1 MTDENVAETDDSDP
15 VDEVEPDADS
25 EDASGLEDGDFVE
38 LEYTARTVDDDA
50 LVDTT
55 SREVAEEEG
64 VAEED
69 HDYGAQM
76 IVIGQGHIFPS
87 VEEELRGSAVGDEG
101 EVVVPA
107 EEAFGEYDDEK
118 VRTVSADKIPEDDRY
133 PGAEVTIDGDEG
145 YLETIVGGRARVDF
159 NHPLA
164 GADIEYDYE
173 IAAVV
178 DERQERAERFIETA
192 VGMPL
197 DVEFET
203 ETVEEE
209 RPVDDPE
216 EHVDDPDD
224 IGDEPVTETVETERE
239 TLYIEATPQL
249 AMNQQWMFQKQQIG
263 QQLEDLI
270 GVDRVVLREEL
281 GGGPGP
287 MGGMMGGM
295 GGGGGPQVEVG
306 EDGDAEIEI
315 DPEDLEAELEEES

>member
-1 MTDENVAETDDSDP
+1 MTDENVAETDDS
-15 VDEVEPDADS
+15 EPAEDVASDAES
-25 EDASGLEDGDFVE
+25 EDDVGLDDGDFVE
-38 LEYTARTVDDDA
+38 LEYTARTVEDDA

-64 VAEED
+64 VAEDD
-69 HDYGAQM
+69 HDYGPQM

-87 VEEELRGSAVGDEG
+87 IEESLRGSEVGDEG
-101 EVVVPA
+101 TAVAPA
-107 EEAFGEYDDEK
+107 HEAFGEYDDEQ

-133 PGAEVTIDGDEG
+133 PGAQVTVDGEQG

-173 IAAVV
+173 ISDVV
-178 DERQERAERFIETA
+178 EDREERAARFIETA

-209 RPVDDPE
+209 QIVDNPE
-216 EHVDDPDD
+216 DHVDDPDE
-224 IGDEPVTETVETERE
+224 IGDEPVTETVETEQE
-239 TLYIEATPQL
+239 TLYIEAIPQL

-281 GGGPGP
+281 GGPGP

-295 GGGGGPQVEVG
+295 GGPQVEVG
-306 EDGDAEIEI
+306 EDG
-315 DPEDLEAELEEES
+315 EAELEIDADELAEELEE

>member
-1 MTDENVAETDDSDP
+1 MTDENAAETDDSEPAED
-15 VDEVEPDADS
+15 VESDADV
-25 EDASGLEDGDFVE
+25 ENAPENGLGDGDFVE
-38 LEYTARTVDDDA
+38 VEYTARTVEDDA

-64 VAEED
+64 VAEDD
-69 HDYGAQM
+69 HDYGPQM

-87 VEEELRGSAVGDEG
+87 IEEELRGSEVGDEFTA
-101 EVVVPA
+101 VAPA
-107 EEAFGEYDDEK
+107 AEAFGEYDDEK
-118 VRTVSADKIPEDDRY
+118 VRTVSADKIPDDDRY
-133 PGAEVTIDGDEG
+133 PGAEVTVDGDQG
-145 YLETIVGGRARVDF
+145 YLETTVGGRARVDF

-164 GADIEYDYE
+164 GADIEYDLE
-173 IAAVV
+173 ILDRV
-178 DERQERAERFIETA
+178 DDREERAERFIETA

-203 ETVEEE
+203 ATVEEE

-216 EHVDDPDD
+216 EHVDDPDE
-224 IGDEPVTETVETERE
+224 IGDEPVTETIETEQE
-239 TLYIEATPQL
+239 TLFIEATPQL
-249 AMNQQWMFQKQQIG
+249 AMNQQWMFQKQQIA

-295 GGGGGPQVEVG
+295 GGAGGPQVEVG

-315 DPEDLEAELEEES
+315 DPEDLEAELEE